1 MSGNPFF
8 LHSCFVH
15 FSESK
20 FWKSSFLRELCYCC
34 IRLFVSDSRCFSLL
48 FDYCILHIQVTMV
61 NPNPILDPSSP
72 FYVHSNENP
81 GALLV
86 SSPRVGDNHHSSW
99 SIALTMALKS
109 KNELP
114 FGDGTLPSRRK
125 KLDLRARKFIFSG
138 FKSGTKGCVLFDL
151 KLIRI

>member
-1 MSGNPFF
+1 M
-8 LHSCFVH
+8 
-15 FSESK
+15 
-20 FWKSSFLRELCYCC
+20 
-34 IRLFVSDSRCFSLL
+34 D
-48 FDYCILHIQVTMV
+48 VTMV

-86 SSPRVGDNHHSSW
+86 SSPHVGDNYHSSW

>member
-1 MSGNPFF
+1 
-8 LHSCFVH
+8 
-15 FSESK
+15 
-20 FWKSSFLRELCYCC
+20 
-34 IRLFVSDSRCFSLL
+34 
-48 FDYCILHIQVTMV
+48 MV

-138 FKSGTKGCVLFDL
+138 FKSGTKGSSNAFLAWTIDVTQSSRSTVSIIVTTQLA
-151 KLIRI
+151 RIIDWYDRNGTKIYSSS